1 MKQTEALI
9 RLYDVP
15 PSGPALEPGGP
26 PSSPPHAAP
35 YVPWFK
41 PAAGPRAETFVE
53 LHGDGAV
60 LGRCGINT
68 RGPGTVGP
76 CEVSAAV
83 TAALRAQVYW
93 LLVHVALER
102 LEWLG
107 YAYAL
112 VTVDEHADGFPPALR
127 QASWWV
133 PDPTGHKSAVSR
145 DDKSLEWAD
154 LFIDLRTW
162 TPSDT
167 PTSLTVNGRDLWVR
181 RPEASEALLLVDWLR
196 ETFGGGWASEIQRS
210 FSRDP
215 ISSVIVVDRDK
226 ALAPKDRLLGFLAYD
241 TARLGML
248 STIALVPEARG
259 HDLALSVALIEEC
272 LREARASGM
281 SYAVLGGVGEARLAA
296 LRAFSALWTIP
307 GSCPGIFGR
316 GVRN

>member
-1 MKQTEALI
+1 MEQGEVLI

-15 PSGPALEPGGP
+15 PS
-26 PSSPPHAAP
+26 SPPEAAP
-35 YVPWFK
+35 CVPCFK

-53 LHGDGAV
+53 LHRGGAV

-68 RGPGTVGP
+68 QGPGTVGP
-76 CEVSAAV
+76 CEVSGAVAA
-83 TAALRAQVYW
+83 AERARVHW
-93 LLVHVALER
+93 LLVHLALER

-127 QASWWV
+127 QASWQV
-133 PDPTGHKSAVSR
+133 PDSTGRTSAVSR
-145 DDKSLEWAD
+145 DVKSLEWAD

-162 TPSDT
+162 TPSST

-181 RPEASEALLLVDWLR
+181 RPEASEGLLLVDWLR
-196 ETFGGGWASEIQRS
+196 ETFGGGWASEIHRS

-226 ALAPKDRLLGFLAYD
+226 DLAPKDRLLGFLAYD

-259 HDLALSVALIEEC
+259 HELALTTVLIEEC

-296 LRAFSALWTIP
+296 LRAFGALWTIP